1 LCCVSAVA
9 QPHYQETFLKVIL
22 NGEEVAQ
29 NALALK
35 AIDGSIAL
43 RASDLRLWR
52 VRLPSESKISFGDE
66 EFIPLIAFPAAFF
79 EIDPTTLSLTI
90 DLPPAAFEPTLIT
103 TRPLIPAPQGG
114 AGAYLNYDLLHSDA
128 ERSGK
133 VTSGVAELVMFAT
146 PKWGVLTNS
155 VLLNDLGD
163 PANSTRLASFWSKD
177 LVNRRESIT
186 IGDGF
191 TTASALAVPARFG
204 GVQWGTNFSVDPGF
218 VSVPTTSIVG
228 ITERQAVVELFVDGA
243 LRQTSSVPAGPFE
256 IEQVSGMTGQG
267 EMQLVI
273 TDLLGRQQ
281 VIIQPY
287 YLGPTNLSRGVED
300 YSIQAGVIRRNY
312 GKASTDYG
320 SEFAGADYR
329 RGLTDRVTLGGH
341 VEVMQTFKVGGV
353 EGAFVMPGFGTLGLT
368 ALMSSSSENSG
379 WRTGLSFDYRTR
391 HYGFGFASKWTTR
404 DFRQIGLREGTLPTS
419 REGRAYFNFSMGSRG
434 SLGVNWVKRVLRGED
449 SQSLVSAMY
458 TVNLGFTTLLLQG
471 VRVYEP
477 DPATT
482 LNLTMVIPL
491 GLSRSAQVGGVWKR
505 DGRTGFVQYQKAL
518 GQADTGYAYRFRA
531 ENSAHTIRSSALYDG
546 SLALHGSNGRIAI
559 DAAYYGDSFNYR
571 AGLNGGLAFMNG
583 DIFLTRSIRH
593 GLAVV
598 DTGGVGGITVYRDN
612 HEVGLTDK
620 NGRIVVPQLHPYYG
634 NRLRIDPL
642 DAPLDTTVDEIEK
655 FAVPYMRAGV
665 VVRFPIKQSRS
676 VTLTLVD
683 SAGGFIPAGSIVRAG
698 SVAAHEPVARDG
710 FLYLRDL
717 DIGQTTFSVDRGA
730 QTCQFTL
737 DISQHSEPL
746 AHLGY
751 VTCH

>member
-1 LCCVSAVA
+1 LYCVSAVA
-9 QPHYQETFLKVIL
+9 QALYQETFLKVIL

-43 RASDLRLWR
+43 RASDLRVWR

-90 DLPPAAFEPTLIT
+90 DLPPAAFETTLIT
-103 TRPLIPAPQGG
+103 TRPVIPAPQGG
-114 AGAYLNYDLLHSDA
+114 AGTYLNYDLVHTDG
-128 ERSGK
+128 EQSGN

-191 TTASALAVPARFG
+191 TTASALAVPTRFG

-218 VSVPTTSIVG
+218 VSVPTTSIAG

-267 EMQLVI
+267 EMQMVI
-273 TDLLGRQQ
+273 TDLLGRRQ
-281 VIIQPY
+281 VIVQPY
-287 YLGPTNLSRGVED
+287 YLGPTNLASGVED
-300 YSIQAGVIRRNY
+300 YSIQAGAIRRDY

-341 VEVMQTFKVGGV
+341 MEVTETFQVGGV

-368 ALMSSSSENSG
+368 ALMSSSSEHSG

-404 DFRQIGLREGTLPTS
+404 DFRQIGLGVGTLPPS
-419 REGRAYFNFSMGSRG
+419 REDRAYFNLSMGFRG
-434 SLGVNWVKRVLRGED
+434 NFGVSWAKRVLRGED
-449 SQSLVSAMY
+449 SQSVVSAMY

-471 VRVYEP
+471 VKVYEP

-482 LNLTMVIPL
+482 VNLTLVIPL
-491 GLSRSAQVGGVWKR
+491 GLSRSAQLGGAWER
-505 DGRTGFVQYQKAL
+505 DGRTGFIQYQKTL

-531 ENSAHTIRSSALYDG
+531 ENSDHGIRSTARYDG
-546 SLALHGSNGRIAI
+546 SAALHGRNGRIAI
-559 DAAYYGDSFNYR
+559 DAAYYDESYIYR
-571 AGLNGGLAFMNG
+571 AGLSGGLAFMDG
-583 DIFLTRSIRH
+583 DVFLTRSIGH

-598 DTGGVGGITVYRDN
+598 DTGGVGGLTVYREN
-612 HEVGLTDK
+612 HEVGSTDK
-620 NGRIVVPQLHPYYG
+620 DGRILVPQLHPYYG
-634 NRLRIDPL
+634 NRLSIDPL

-655 FAVPYMRAGV
+655 FAVPYTRAGV
-665 VVRFPIKQSRS
+665 VVRFPIKQSHS

-683 SAGGFIPAGSIVRAG
+683 SAGDFIPTGSIVRAG

-717 DIGQTTFSVDRGA
+717 DIGQTTFSVDIDE
-730 QTCQFTL
+730 QTCEFTL
-737 DISQHSEPL
+737 NISHHSEPL
-746 AHLGY
+746 AHLGR